1 MKRYI
6 SFIIIACMAILFAVS
21 CRHKD
26 LCMLHPHKTSLR
38 IKFDWRYCEDSVS
51 LRSFTKP
58 SHMEVYFYPVDG
70 SGTYFYRQIS
80 SDGALI
86 EIPDGEYNVISYNHS
101 DLTSLRFEGLDKF
114 DPHQAFTDRGGALE
128 GAGSLVSPGG
138 KSYPTTDERATGAKD
153 EDVVKCADDLWGCIA
168 VNVSVYDGTVAY
180 TCYPESEKSKPL
192 DIYNEE
198 RVITLYPTDYVCHY
212 EYVVNHVINAT
223 NVTDVCATISGMSG
237 RYWFASDSLSKKPVT
252 LPLATR
258 VERSPS
264 GGTEARFYGEF
275 LTFGHHGDNEK
286 NHMMMFYI
294 WRSFGEDGSANQ
306 YKEFNV
312 TTQVDEAPNKRHVTI
327 VIDSL
332 ILEAGPPDPGYS
344 GMFDVKVDDW
354 VEENFDLP
362 L

>member
-38 IKFDWRYCEDSVS
+38 LKFDWSNCKDS
-51 LRSFTKP
+51 SFVKP
-58 SHMEVYFYPVDG
+58 SSMIVYFYSAD
-70 SGTYFYRQIS
+70 STGTNFS
-80 SDGALI
+80 HVVPSDGKLI
-86 EIPDGEYNVISYNHS
+86 EIPDGEYNIISYNYA
-101 DLTSLRFEGLDKF
+101 DPTVLQAKETDKF
-114 DPHQAFTDRGGALE
+114 DTHHALTRKGGALE
-128 GAGSLVSPGG
+128 GADGLSTISGD
-138 KSYPTTDERATGAKD
+138 SYPTTDSLATGAED
-153 EDVVKCADDLWGCIA
+153 EEIVACIDDLWGCIA
-168 VNVSVYDGTVAY
+168 ANVSVYDGTVAY

-198 RVITLYPTDYVCHY
+198 RVITLYPNDLVCHY
-212 EYVVNHVINAT
+212 KYVVNHVINAT
-223 NVTDVCATISGMSG
+223 NLTDVCATISGMSG
-237 RYWFASDSLSKKPVT
+237 RYWFASDSLSNKPVT

-258 VERSPS
+258 VERSAS
-264 GGTEARFYGEF
+264 GTEARFYGEF
-275 LTFGHHGDNEK
+275 LTFGHHEDNEK

-294 WRSFGEDGSANQ
+294 WRSFGDDGSANQ
-306 YKEFNV
+306 YQEFNV
-312 TTQVDEAPNKRHVTI
+312 TTQVDEAPDKRHVTI

-332 ILEAGPPDPGYS
+332 ILKDADDPGYS

-354 VEENFDLP
+354 VEENFELP

>member
-26 LCMLHPHKTSLR
+26 LCMLHPHRTSLR
-38 IKFDWRYCEDSVS
+38 IKFDWSNCKDSAFV
-51 LRSFTKP
+51 KP
-58 SHMEVYFYPVDG
+58 SLMHVYFYPAD
-70 SGTYFYRQIS
+70 STGTYFYTTAS
-80 SDGALI
+80 SDGKLI
-86 EIPDGEYNVISYNHS
+86 EIPDGEYNIISYNS
-101 DLTSLRFEGLDKF
+101 ADLTVLQAEQTDKF
-114 DPHQAFTDRGGALE
+114 DTHYAYTRSGGALE
-128 GAGSLVSPGG
+128 GADGLSTISG
-138 KSYPTTDERATGAKD
+138 KSYPTTDVRATGAED
-153 EDVVKCADDLWGCIA
+153 EEVVACNDDLWGCIA
-168 VNVSVYDGTVAY
+168 ANVSVYDGTVAY
-180 TCYPESEKSKPL
+180 TCYPESEKSKPV

-198 RVITLYPTDYVCHY
+198 RVITLYPTDLVCHY
-212 EYVVNHVINAT
+212 KYVVNHVINAT

-237 RYWFASDSLSKKPVT
+237 RYWFASDSLSNKPVT

-275 LTFGHHGDNEK
+275 LTFGHHEDNEK

-294 WRSFGEDGSANQ
+294 WRSFGDDGSANQ
-306 YKEFNV
+306 YQEFNV
-312 TTQVDEAPNKRHVTI
+312 TTQVDEAPNKRYVTI

-344 GMFDVKVDDW
+344 GMFDVIIDPW
-354 VEENFDLP
+354 EEENFELP